1 MEFNIA
7 VMSGDGIGP
16 EIVEEAKKVLVT
28 VGKKF
33 GHTFNFN
40 DCFSSYANFLD
51 ELVTNEKT
59 QIILEQVIQKIEK
72 GKNGAFLIIKMIFR
86 I

>member
-40 DCFSSYANFLD
+40 DCLIGGISIDTNGVPLTDETVMQSY
-51 ELVTNEKT
+51 
-59 QIILEQVIQKIEK
+59 
-72 GKNGAFLIIKMIFR
+72 
-86 I
+86 

>member
-16 EIVEEAKKVLVT
+16 EIVEEAKKVLET

-33 GHTFNFN
+33 GHTFNFT
-40 DCFSSYANFLD
+40 
-51 ELVTNEKT
+51 EV
-59 QIILEQVIQKIEK
+59 
-72 GKNGAFLIIKMIFR
+72 
-86 I
+86 